1 MSIAKGRSTNQAER
15 EIVIQG
21 FREQLEIV
29 EQAQIAQEQ
38 SVKAKLYDIITDSFI
53 TDEEKHSIECP
64 YLKILEDLEEKHI
77 RIRRSIF
84 IGLYSF
90 WEISL
95 MNMSVCLNTNNG
107 NCVQEQTKKN
117 LQKKRLGASDYL
129 SIIYGEN
136 IPESVNIINKNIK
149 ELRNYMVHG
158 SNNPMR
164 KEAIEELIVKR
175 SDFHIKVSAGEYY
188 FDDYE
193 GVRVILNLFEC
204 ELNEIENNEFLQ

>member
-1 MSIAKGRSTNQAER
+1 MSTNQAER

-29 EQAQIAQEQ
+29 EQSQIAQEQ
-38 SVKAKLYDIITDSFI
+38 SVKAKLYDIITDNLI
-53 TDEEKHSIECP
+53 TEEEKHSIEFP
-64 YLKILEDLEEKHI
+64 YLKILEDLEERHI

-90 WEISL
+90 WEVSL
-95 MNMSVCLNTNNG
+95 MNMSDCQIANSGNT
-107 NCVQEQTKKN
+107 VQEQTKKN

-136 IPESVNIINKNIK
+136 IPESVDIINNNIR

-158 SNNPMR
+158 SNNPKR
-164 KEAIEELIVKR
+164 KEAIEELMEKR
-175 SDFHIKVSAGEYY
+175 SEFHIKVSAGEYY

-193 GVRVILNLFEC
+193 GLIKVLDSFER
-204 ELNEIENNEFLQ
+204 ELNDIENNEYQQ